1 LVLISP
7 EEGLNNRKREVLFMA
22 QKMRGVTLHATWDP
36 KPGFKLGSKDI
47 DKVQTYLGSQV
58 WRDPYISI
66 DEHDIPEPGPGQVL
80 IKVKACGICGSD
92 VHMAQAQEDGYIYY
106 PGLTGFPCI
115 LGHEFSGV
123 VVKGGPGAIDK
134 VTNKPFKGGELVC
147 AEEMLWCGSC
157 KPCADGWPNHC
168 ERLDEIGFNVNGA
181 FCEYIVLPDRCLWSL
196 EPLRKIYKDESDIF
210 LAGSL
215 VEPCCVA
222 YNAVIERGGGVR
234 PGDNA
239 VICGAGPVG
248 LAACREL
255 KTMGGATVIVSEP
268 QPERAALAMK
278 MGADYVIDPTKV
290 DFTSE
295 VLRLTDGMGASLYL
309 EATGLPTV
317 VYPGIEQCIWEG
329 RTLNATV
336 VVVARAEAKMPVT
349 GEVLQV
355 RRARIVGAQGH
366 SGHGTFPRVIASM
379 AAGMDMLPIITKKI
393 TLDEVP
399 EHILALQTDRT
410 NMKITCV
417 MDD

>member
-1 LVLISP
+1 
-7 EEGLNNRKREVLFMA
+7 MA
-22 QKMRGVTLHATWDP
+22 KKMRGVTLHATWAP
-36 KPGFKLGSKDI
+36 KPGFKLGAKDI

-58 WRDPYISI
+58 WKDPYITI
-66 DEHDIPEPGPGQVL
+66 DEYDVPEPGPGQVL

-92 VHMAQAQEDGYIYY
+92 VHMAQAKEDGYIFY

-115 LGHEFSGV
+115 LGHELSGV
-123 VVKGGPGAIDK
+123 VVKAGPGAKDK
-134 VTNKPFKGGELVC
+134 VTNKAFKGGELVC

-196 EPLRKIYKDESDIF
+196 EPLRRAYDKEEDIF

-215 VEPCCVA
+215 VEPCSVG

-234 PGDNA
+234 PGDNV
-239 VICGAGPVG
+239 VICGTGPVG

-255 KTMGGATVIVSEP
+255 KTMGGAIVIVSEP
-268 QPERAALAMK
+268 QPERAALAKK
-278 MGADYVIDPTKV
+278 MGADYVIDPTKC
-290 DFTSE
+290 DFADE
-295 VLRLTDGMGASLYL
+295 VLRLTAGMGASLYL

-317 VYPGIEQCIWEG
+317 VYPGIEKCIWEG
-329 RTLNATV
+329 RTLNSTI

-355 RRARIVGAQGH
+355 RRARIVGSQGH
-366 SGHGTFPRVIASM
+366 SGHGKFPRVIDSM
-379 AAGMDMLPIITKKI
+379 AAGMDMLPMITKKI
-393 TLDEVP
+393 KLDEVP
-399 EHILALQTDRT
+399 ENIIALQKDRK
-410 NMKITCV
+410 NMKITCI